1 MKFEVGSSEIYLGK
15 CEEVLKDLPSNSIDT
30 IITDPPYG
38 LGFMGKE
45 WDTFSP
51 ESLSNGV
58 EKRKSHIGDR
68 EIKRPAN
75 EAGRYDRSSQANR
88 QFQEFM
94 TSVFAEALRVA
105 KPGAILMAFGG
116 TRTYH
121 RLTCAI
127 EDAGWQIRDCI
138 MWLFGSGFPKSHNIA
153 LSIDKKQGLSD
164 RGHRIATASRHHP
177 DGTFEPN
184 GEAIPAYKAR
194 TAIARAWE
202 GYGTGLK
209 PAWEPIAVAM
219 KPLDGTNA
227 DNALEHGVAGFWV
240 DGARIPGTTSIEREL
255 DEPSNR
261 NGQSSSFAMKP
272 DPRGGDA
279 LGRWPANLILDEESA
294 RLLDEQTGELASGQP
309 MGIKSGGQGNAFGE
323 YAGGIPV
330 TGFGDSGGASR
341 FFYCAKTSSEERNSG
356 LEDMDEKNVHSPSAD
371 NRVWDIPGSHSTPR
385 KNNHPTVKPLSLM
398 RYLCR
403 LTRPPKGGVV
413 LDLFSGSGTTLIAA
427 DLEDRKSI
435 GIEMTPEYVEIIKK
449 RVAYWHKQKKQAP
462 DIFDAEEIAEL
473 KQGNLF

>member
-1 MKFEVGSSEIYLGK
+1 MHTPIIVGNSQLYFGK
-15 CEEVLKDLPSNSIDT
+15 CEEVLKELPSNSVDT

-38 LGFMGKE
+38 LGFMGKK

-51 ESLSNGV
+51 AGLAEKV
-58 EKRKSHIGDR
+58 EINKSHMNGK

-75 EAGRYDRSSQANR
+75 EAGRYDRSAQANR
-88 QFQEFM
+88 QFQAFM
-94 TSVFAEALRVA
+94 TDVFAEALRVA

-121 RLTCAI
+121 RLTCAM
-127 EDAGWQIRDCI
+127 EDAGWQIRDCL

-153 LSIDKKQGLSD
+153 LSIDKKLGESN
-164 RGHRIATASRHHP
+164 RGHRVATASRFHP

-194 TAIARAWE
+194 TAIAKAWE

-209 PAWEPIAVAM
+209 PAYEPIVVGM

-227 DNALEHGVAGFWV
+227 ENALEHEVAGYWI
-240 DGARIPGTTSIEREL
+240 DGARIGNSKRKN
-255 DEPSNR
+255 EPMGSPEN
-261 NGQSSSFAMKP
+261 SY
-272 DPRGGDA
+272 GGYSA
-279 LGRWPANLILDEESA
+279 SASEVEGRWPANVILDEESA
-294 RLLDEQTGELASGQP
+294 RLLDEQTGELSSGDP
-309 MGIKSGGQGNAFGE
+309 AGIKSGGQGNAFGE
-323 YAGGIPV
+323 FNGGIPV

-341 FFYCAKTSSEERNSG
+341 FFYCAKTSREERDAGITSEPTRRSDG
-356 LEDMDEKNVHSPSAD
+356 RSAD
-371 NRVWDIPGSHSTPR
+371 SNNPR
-385 KNNHPTVKPLSLM
+385 LRTSPRGNSHPTVKPLSLM

-413 LDLFSGSGTTLIAA
+413 LDMFAGSGTTLIAA

-435 GIEMTPEYVEIIKK
+435 GIEMTPEYIEIIKQ
-449 RVAYWHKQKKQAP
+449 RVTHWHGQKKQAP
-462 DIFDAEEIAEL
+462 DLFESEEIAEL
-473 KQGNLF
+473 KQGELF